1 MGMPLTGRRFTV
13 DEYHRMGRAGVFH
26 EDDRV
31 ELLEGQIVEMSP
43 IGPAH
48 AGCVAALTGVL
59 SRRGEERVVV
69 WVQNPV
75 NLGERSEPQP
85 DVALLGPR
93 ADAYRTAHPRARDI
107 LLVIEVADTSLE
119 HDRDVKVPLY
129 AAAGV
134 PEVWLVNL
142 TDYAVTLYRDPVGG
156 RYATLRTA
164 RRGESVTSLRLP
176 GVTGEAAAHFLVGR
190 VGREAAGIAHGR

>member
-1 MGMPLTGRRFTV
+1 MGMPLTTRRFTV

-31 ELLEGQIVEMSP
+31 ELLEGRIVEMSP

-48 AGCVAALTGVL
+48 AGCVAALTGLL
-59 SRRGEERVVV
+59 SRGGGEHVVV

-75 NLGERSEPQP
+75 DLGERSELQP
-85 DVALLGPR
+85 DVALLAPR
-93 ADAYRTAHPRARDI
+93 ADAYRTAHPRARDV

-134 PEVWLVNL
+134 PEVWLVNM
-142 TDYAVTLYRDPVGG
+142 TNYSITLYRDPFGG
-156 RYATLRTA
+156 RYVTLRTA
-164 RRGESVTSLRLP
+164 RRGDTVTSFRLP
-176 GVTGEAAAHFLVGR
+176 RVTLR
-190 VGREAAGIAHGR
+190 VEDILG